1 MIFTMLYAWG
11 KSDMGKYI
19 NTVSHTHIQTYT
31 HSYYRETYESHGAK
45 RTNHWALKP
54 RGGEM

>member
-1 MIFTMLYAWG
+1 
-11 KSDMGKYI
+11 MGKYI